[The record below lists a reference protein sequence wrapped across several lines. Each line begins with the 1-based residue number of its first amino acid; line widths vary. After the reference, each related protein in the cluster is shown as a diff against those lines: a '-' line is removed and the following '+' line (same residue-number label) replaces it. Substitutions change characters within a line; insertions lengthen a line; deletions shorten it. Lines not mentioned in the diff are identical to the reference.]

1 MNGRPSAADA
11 ARSAETGRT
20 GAAPDTGSAGT
31 TGSTGKEPAD
41 RTPASALARLR
52 LPRLVVRGRD
62 LTAEAG
68 MLLLLAAFVAVA
80 GSTTDAFLTD
90 TNLTN
95 LMKQMVTTGL
105 LAYGM
110 LVVIVTGGIDLSVG
124 SVVAL
129 TGIMAAGLAADMPVP
144 FALLAGVAVGIGCG
158 AVNGTLVARFAI
170 APFVVT
176 LAALTTVRGLAF
188 VYSETPVAP
197 TEESFFELGSATAG
211 PFPVAT
217 LIMLGVFL
225 LGGIFLTRTAPGRA
239 LVAIGG
245 NAEAVRLAGIGVR
258 RHLVLAYTI
267 SGACAGL
274 AGVILASRVGIAQ
287 PSVGTAFELDAIAA
301 CVIGGA
307 SLAGGKGSVRATFA
321 GVLLLALINNL
332 LNLHN
337 VQSFWQQVLKGLIIV
352 AVILVQRAGRLRGG
366 SGGTDRTKAS
376 TT

>member
-1 MNGRPSAADA
+1 
-11 ARSAETGRT
+11 
-20 GAAPDTGSAGT
+20 
-31 TGSTGKEPAD
+31 
-41 RTPASALARLR
+41 
-52 LPRLVVRGRD
+52 
-62 LTAEAG
+62 
-68 MLLLLAAFVAVA
+68 LLLAAFVAVA

-158 AVNGTLVARFAI
+158 AVNGTLVARFVI

-258 RHLVLAYTI
+258 RHHRAV
-267 SGACAGL
+267 
-274 AGVILASRVGIAQ
+274 R
-287 PSVGTAFELDAIAA
+287 
-301 CVIGGA
+301 
-307 SLAGGKGSVRATFA
+307 AGGGRAA
-321 GVLLLALINNL
+321 GP
-332 LNLHN
+332 HR
-337 VQSFWQQVLKGLIIV
+337 
-352 AVILVQRAGRLRGG
+352 RAARRGRLRPVRHPPDGG
-366 SGGTDRTKAS
+366 DVRRRRPGDRAARRPAGRDPADGRLRRGLPRAVDGRPPDREPLPR
-376 TT
+376 